1 VLEAMACAEALCLA
15 EDLGVT
21 NLLISS
27 DCKEVI
33 EMMKTNNLCRYSA
46 LLKEIVERS
55 SYFEFVNFIFE
66 SRESTCRLHT
76 MYLSLI
82 LLNKD
87 PTFPLKKT

>member
-33 EMMKTNNLCRYSA
+33 EMMKTNNLCRYS
-46 LLKEIVERS
+46 
-55 SYFEFVNFIFE
+55 E
-66 SRESTCRLHT
+66 S
-76 MYLSLI
+76 
-82 LLNKD
+82 
-87 PTFPLKKT
+87 